1 MIGQYGIVADGG
13 TGNDGDVKTDLNRA
27 RNIAAGKDYCAAADM
42 RRFRDHGASVN
53 ERGQRNPA
61 AASRSK
67 IALRMAGS
75 PLAITDSTKLV
86 PNRSCT
92 DSSRKTSAP

>member
-27 RNIAAGKDYCAAADM
+27 RNIAAGKDYCATAECADSRP
-42 RRFRDHGASVN
+42 RRHVN

-75 PLAITDSTKLV
+75 PLAIADSTKLV

-92 DSSRKTSAP
+92 DSSRKTSAPW